1 MAPDSER
8 GVTALVRASQS
19 MEADAFSAKN
29 DQKAPLTVCAASL
42 IQARCEITT
51 AALRGFGRAAPQRRC
66 SRVGD
71 LR

>member
-1 MAPDSER
+1 MD
-8 GVTALVRASQS
+8 
-19 MEADAFSAKN
+19 ADAFSAKN
-29 DQKAPLTVCAASL
+29 DQKTPLTGLRGSL

>member
-1 MAPDSER
+1 
-8 GVTALVRASQS
+8 